1 LGSCTEITFSATLVD
16 CCLVIIG
23 FAEYGVQDLNV
34 NLKLP
39 FEDNTFDVIT
49 NVVCCSYVVFGLK
62 DGPSFVA
69 IPQITNCTFGSFI

>member
-1 LGSCTEITFSATLVD
+1 
-16 CCLVIIG
+16 
-23 FAEYGVQDLNV
+23 VQDLNV
-34 NLKLP
+34 NPKLP

-49 NVVCCSYVVFGLK
+49 NVVCCSHVVFGLK